1 MPLAIYALALAAF
14 AIGSAEFIVSGILPP
29 LATDLAVSIPAA
41 GMLVTVYAIGVAI
54 GGPVLTVMTA
64 RYSPRSILVA
74 ALLLF
79 AVSQI
84 LCAIAPDYQLLL
96 VARVIAACGHGV
108 FFGAGN
114 VVVTRLV
121 PVERRGSAFALFIGG
136 ITVANLLGLPGG
148 AAIGNAFG
156 WRAAFVAVAILG
168 AIATFVIVARVPKEP
183 ASAHPRSSFR
193 DQLQAL
199 RHQEVLLSF
208 LTIIIIM
215 TAILA
220 FGTYQVPLLMEV
232 TGIHQ
237 DLVPLYL
244 LLGGVGSVIGIYSG
258 GRLAD
263 WRPMPSL
270 IAVLLLLSLSFGAML
285 FTMHHPLLMAVNVLL
300 GNLFGFAFSTPL
312 QLRIMHAAR
321 AAPNLASSL
330 ISTSFNIGIASG
342 ASLGA
347 LLLSSGFRYEQ
358 LPWIGVFS
366 GVAAASV
373 AALSWGLE
381 RRRHRVTA

>member
-1 MPLAIYALALAAF
+1 MPLAIYAMALAAF

-54 GGPVLTVMTA
+54 GGPVLTVMAA
-64 RYSPRSILVA
+64 RYSPRSIIIA
-74 ALLLF
+74 ALILF
-79 AVSQI
+79 ALAQV
-84 LCAIAPDYQLLL
+84 LCAVAPGYQLLL
-96 VARVIAACGHGV
+96 VARLIAACGHGV

-114 VVVTRLV
+114 VVVARLV
-121 PVERRGSAFALFIGG
+121 PLERRGSAFALFIGG

-156 WRAAFVAVAILG
+156 WRAAFVAVAVLG
-168 AIATFVIVARVPKEP
+168 AIATIVILTRVPRESP
-183 ASAHPRSSFR
+183 DAHPRTSLR
-193 DQLQAL
+193 NQLQAL
-199 RHQEVLLSF
+199 RHQEVFLSF

-215 TAILA
+215 TAILT

-232 TGIHQ
+232 TGVQQ

-285 FTMHHPLLMAVNVLL
+285 FTMHHPLLMAINLLL

-312 QLRIMHAAR
+312 QLRIMQAAR

-342 ASLGA
+342 ATLGA
-347 LLLSSGFRYEQ
+347 LLLSSGFRYEH
-358 LPWIGVFS
+358 LPWVGVFS
-366 GVAAASV
+366 GVAAAMV
-373 AALSWGLE
+373 AAFSWGLE
-381 RRRHRVTA
+381 RRHHRLAA